1 MPGRILVFAC
11 CLLAS
16 LARSEPRH
24 AITLYDEPAKY
35 PPGFQHFDFVDPQ
48 APKGGSLRRMESG
61 SFDTLNPFAK
71 RGTPISMT
79 QAALIYETLG
89 FQSLDEPFTEYGY
102 LARYI
107 EKAPDNSWVRFHI
120 DPRARFS
127 DGVAVTAEDVKFSF
141 DSLVEQGSPFWR
153 AYYKEVREPVVEDR
167 LRIRFDFRHAG
178 NRELPLVL
186 AQLYVLPRHWWQGRD
201 FNRSSMQ
208 PPLGSGPYR
217 LEKAEAGRSVSYRRN
232 PDWWARDLP
241 VGRGLYNFERIRFD
255 YYRDSG
261 VALQAFKAGQADINV
276 ETSVKAW
283 SSGYDSPALR
293 DGRLRQESFPYPYP
307 ASLQGLV
314 FNLRRPLFEDRRV
327 RQALSLLFDFEWTNR
342 ALFSNSY
349 LRSRSYY
356 PNSEFAASGVPEG
369 QEWLY
374 LSPYRKQ
381 LPAQLFKQPFSLP
394 TTEGRGIPRETL
406 RHALGLL
413 ADAGW
418 KLSGDRLL
426 NKKGEPLRFEILLV
440 NPSLERILQPYRE
453 NLASIGID
461 ARLRTVDRAQYKQRL
476 DQFDYDM
483 ILMTLPQTLS
493 PGLEQWQYFHSSQV
507 KVKGSKNY
515 AGIANPVVDAM
526 LNRLLGAHSRD
537 EQVAAAR
544 ALDRTLLWQYYSI
557 PNWYLNSHR
566 LAYRNRF
573 AFVATPP
580 YTLGLRAWW
589 QKNLETSR

>member
-61 SFDTLNPFAK
+61 SFDTLNPFAN

-314 FNLRRPLFEDRRV
+314 FNLRRPSVHLAQADLDADP
-327 RQALSLLFDFEWTNR
+327 RQVARERQQR
-342 ALFSNSY
+342 ALQGKS
-349 LRSRSYY
+349 LEQEVEAQR
-356 PNSEFAASGVPEG
+356 PSGDIHERLV
-369 QEWLY
+369 QA
-374 LSPYRKQ
+374 YR
-381 LPAQLFKQPFSLP
+381 L
-394 TTEGRGIPRETL
+394 
-406 RHALGLL
+406 LGE
-413 ADAGW
+413 AGW
-418 KLSGDRLL
+418 HAVDGRLL
-426 NKKGEPLRFEILLV
+426 DTAGRPLRFDLLLQGK
-440 NPSLERILQPYRE
+440 SLERALLPFQR
-453 NLASIGID
+453 NLARIGID
-461 ARLRTVDRAQYKQRL
+461 MRLRQVDASQYIERIRAR
-476 DQFDYDM
+476 DYDM
-483 ILMTLPQTLS
+483 IVSSFSQSNS
-493 PGLEQWQYFHSSQV
+493 PGNEQYSFWHSS
-507 KVKGSKNY
+507 SY
-515 AGIANPVVDAM
+515 ADPGGYNRIGLKDPAIDRLVQAVVEAD
-526 LNRLLGAHSRD
+526 SR
-537 EQVAAAR
+537 AALETAVR
-544 ALDRTLLWQYYSI
+544 ALDRVLQWGYYLI
-557 PNWYLNSHR
+557 PTWYSDEVWI
-566 LAYRNRF
+566 ASWNRF
-573 AFVATPP
+573 GRPP
-580 YTLGLRAWW
+580 QAPRYSLGLNTWWEVRERAAP
-589 QKNLETSR
+589 SREAQ

>member
-61 SFDTLNPFAK
+61 SFDTLNPFAN

-89 FQSLDEPFTEYGY
+89 FQSMDEPFTEYGY

-201 FNRSSMQ
+201 FNRSSSAAAAGQRTLPAGEGRGGAFGELPAQ
-208 PPLGSGPYR
+208 PRLVGSRP
-217 LEKAEAGRSVSYRRN
+217 AGRA
-232 PDWWARDLP
+232 WP
-241 VGRGLYNFERIRFD
+241 VQLRADRFD

-342 ALFSNSY
+342 QLFGGRY
-349 LRSRSYY
+349 KRLRSYFD
-356 PNSEFAASGVPEG
+356 NSEMAARG
-369 QEWLY
+369 
-374 LSPYRKQ
+374 
-381 LPAQLFKQPFSLP
+381 LPGADEL
-394 TTEGRGIPRETL
+394 
-406 RHALGLL
+406 ALL
-413 ADAGW
+413 
-418 KLSGDRLL
+418 
-426 NKKGEPLRFEILLV
+426 EPLRGQIPEEVFGQAYAPPVNDGSGDIHERLV
-440 NPSLERILQPYRE
+440 QAY
-453 NLASIGID
+453 
-461 ARLRTVDRAQYKQRL
+461 
-476 DQFDYDM
+476 
-483 ILMTLPQTLS
+483 
-493 PGLEQWQYFHSSQV
+493 
-507 KVKGSKNY
+507 
-515 AGIANPVVDAM
+515 
-526 LNRLLGAHSRD
+526 RLLGEAGWHAVDGRLLDTAGRRCASTSCSR
-537 EQVAAAR
+537 AR
-544 ALDRTLLWQYYSI
+544 AWSARCCRSSATWRGSASICACARWTLRNTS
-557 PNWYLNSHR
+557 S
-566 LAYRNRF
+566 AYVRG
-573 AFVATPP
+573 T
-580 YTLGLRAWW
+580 T
-589 QKNLETSR
+589 T

>member
-61 SFDTLNPFAK
+61 SFDTLNPFAN

-217 LEKAEAGRSVSYRRN
+217 LDAVSYTH
-232 PDWWARDLP
+232 L
-241 VGRGLYNFERIRFD
+241 
-255 YYRDSG
+255 
-261 VALQAFKAGQADINV
+261 
-276 ETSVKAW
+276 
-283 SSGYDSPALR
+283 
-293 DGRLRQESFPYPYP
+293 
-307 ASLQGLV
+307 
-314 FNLRRPLFEDRRV
+314 
-327 RQALSLLFDFEWTNR
+327 
-342 ALFSNSY
+342 
-349 LRSRSYY
+349 
-356 PNSEFAASGVPEG
+356 
-369 QEWLY
+369 
-374 LSPYRKQ
+374 
-381 LPAQLFKQPFSLP
+381 
-394 TTEGRGIPRETL
+394 
-406 RHALGLL
+406 
-413 ADAGW
+413 
-418 KLSGDRLL
+418 
-426 NKKGEPLRFEILLV
+426 
-440 NPSLERILQPYRE
+440 
-453 NLASIGID
+453 
-461 ARLRTVDRAQYKQRL
+461 
-476 DQFDYDM
+476 
-483 ILMTLPQTLS
+483 
-493 PGLEQWQYFHSSQV
+493 
-507 KVKGSKNY
+507 
-515 AGIANPVVDAM
+515 
-526 LNRLLGAHSRD
+526 
-537 EQVAAAR
+537 
-544 ALDRTLLWQYYSI
+544 
-557 PNWYLNSHR
+557 
-566 LAYRNRF
+566 
-573 AFVATPP
+573 
-580 YTLGLRAWW
+580 
-589 QKNLETSR
+589 

>member
-61 SFDTLNPFAK
+61 SFDTLNPFAN

-261 VALQAFKAGQADINV
+261 VACRRSRPGRP
-276 ETSVKAW
+276 TSM
-283 SSGYDSPALR
+283 SR
-293 DGRLRQESFPYPYP
+293 P
-307 ASLQGLV
+307 AS
-314 FNLRRPLFEDRRV
+314 RP
-327 RQALSLLFDFEWTNR
+327 
-342 ALFSNSY
+342 
-349 LRSRSYY
+349 
-356 PNSEFAASGVPEG
+356 G
-369 QEWLY
+369 
-374 LSPYRKQ
+374 
-381 LPAQLFKQPFSLP
+381 
-394 TTEGRGIPRETL
+394 
-406 RHALGLL
+406 
-413 ADAGW
+413 
-418 KLSGDRLL
+418 
-426 NKKGEPLRFEILLV
+426 
-440 NPSLERILQPYRE
+440 
-453 NLASIGID
+453 
-461 ARLRTVDRAQYKQRL
+461 
-476 DQFDYDM
+476 
-483 ILMTLPQTLS
+483 
-493 PGLEQWQYFHSSQV
+493 
-507 KVKGSKNY
+507 
-515 AGIANPVVDAM
+515 
-526 LNRLLGAHSRD
+526 
-537 EQVAAAR
+537 AAAMTRQPCAMAGCARR
-544 ALDRTLLWQYYSI
+544 AFPTRTRPAS
-557 PNWYLNSHR
+557 
-566 LAYRNRF
+566 
-573 AFVATPP
+573 
-580 YTLGLRAWW
+580 RAWCS
-589 QKNLETSR
+589 TCAGRCSRTAGYARR

>member
-24 AITLYDEPAKY
+24 AITLYDESAKY

-61 SFDTLNPFAK
+61 SFDTLNPFAN

-153 AYYKEVREPVVEDR
+153 AYYKEVLEPVVEDR

-293 DGRLRQESFPYPYP
+293 DGQLRQESFPYPYP

-342 ALFSNSY
+342 QLFGGRY
-349 LRSRSYY
+349 KRLRSYFD
-356 PNSEFAASGVPEG
+356 NSEMAARGLPGADELALLEPLRGQIPEEVFGQAYAPPVNDGSGDIHERLV
-369 QEWLY
+369 QA
-374 LSPYRKQ
+374 YR
-381 LPAQLFKQPFSLP
+381 L
-394 TTEGRGIPRETL
+394 
-406 RHALGLL
+406 LGE
-413 ADAGW
+413 AGW
-418 KLSGDRLL
+418 HAVDGRLL
-426 NKKGEPLRFEILLV
+426 DTAGRPLRFELL
-440 NPSLERILQPYRE
+440 LQARAWSARCCRSSATWRGS
-453 NLASIGID
+453 ASICAC
-461 ARLRTVDRAQYKQRL
+461 ARWTLRNT
-476 DQFDYDM
+476 
-483 ILMTLPQTLS
+483 
-493 PGLEQWQYFHSSQV
+493 SS
-507 KVKGSKNY
+507 
-515 AGIANPVVDAM
+515 
-526 LNRLLGAHSRD
+526 
-537 EQVAAAR
+537 
-544 ALDRTLLWQYYSI
+544 
-557 PNWYLNSHR
+557 
-566 LAYRNRF
+566 AYVRG
-573 AFVATPP
+573 T
-580 YTLGLRAWW
+580 T
-589 QKNLETSR
+589 T

>member
-61 SFDTLNPFAK
+61 SFDTLNPFAN

-342 ALFSNSY
+342 QLFGGRY
-349 LRSRSYY
+349 KRLRSYFD
-356 PNSEFAASGVPEG
+356 NSE
-369 QEWLY
+369 
-374 LSPYRKQ
+374 
-381 LPAQLFKQPFSLP
+381 
-394 TTEGRGIPRETL
+394 
-406 RHALGLL
+406 
-413 ADAGW
+413 
-418 KLSGDRLL
+418 
-426 NKKGEPLRFEILLV
+426 
-440 NPSLERILQPYRE
+440 
-453 NLASIGID
+453 
-461 ARLRTVDRAQYKQRL
+461 
-476 DQFDYDM
+476 M
-483 ILMTLPQTLS
+483 
-493 PGLEQWQYFHSSQV
+493 
-507 KVKGSKNY
+507 
-515 AGIANPVVDAM
+515 
-526 LNRLLGAHSRD
+526 
-537 EQVAAAR
+537 AAR
-544 ALDRTLLWQYYSI
+544 
-557 PNWYLNSHR
+557 
-566 LAYRNRF
+566 
-573 AFVATPP
+573 
-580 YTLGLRAWW
+580 GL
-589 QKNLETSR
+589 

>member
-61 SFDTLNPFAK
+61 SFDTLNPFAN

-217 LEKAEAGRSVSYRRN
+217 LEKA
-232 PDWWARDLP
+232 
-241 VGRGLYNFERIRFD
+241 
-255 YYRDSG
+255 
-261 VALQAFKAGQADINV
+261 
-276 ETSVKAW
+276 
-283 SSGYDSPALR
+283 
-293 DGRLRQESFPYPYP
+293 PYPYP

-342 ALFSNSY
+342 QLFGGRY
-349 LRSRSYY
+349 KRLRSYFD
-356 PNSEFAASGVPEG
+356 NSEMAARGLPGADELALLEPLRGQIPEEVFGQAYAPPVNDGSGDIHERLV
-369 QEWLY
+369 QA
-374 LSPYRKQ
+374 YR
-381 LPAQLFKQPFSLP
+381 L
-394 TTEGRGIPRETL
+394 
-406 RHALGLL
+406 LGE
-413 ADAGW
+413 AGW
-418 KLSGDRLL
+418 HAIDGRLL
-426 NKKGEPLRFEILLV
+426 DTAGRPLRFELLLQGKG
-440 NPSLERILQPYRE
+440 LERALLPFQR
-453 NLASIGID
+453 NLARIGID
-461 ARLRTVDRAQYKQRL
+461 MRLRQVDASQYIERIRAR
-476 DQFDYDM
+476 DYDM
-483 ILMTLPQTLS
+483 IVSSFSQSNS
-493 PGLEQWQYFHSSQV
+493 PGNEQYSFWHSS
-507 KVKGSKNY
+507 SY
-515 AGIANPVVDAM
+515 ADPGGYNRIGLKDPAIDRLVQAVVEAD
-526 LNRLLGAHSRD
+526 SR
-537 EQVAAAR
+537 AALETAVR
-544 ALDRTLLWQYYSI
+544 ALDRVLQWGYYLI
-557 PNWYLNSHR
+557 PTWYSDEVWI
-566 LAYRNRF
+566 ASWNRF
-573 AFVATPP
+573 GRPP
-580 YTLGLRAWW
+580 QAPRYSLGLNTWWEVRERAVP
-589 QKNLETSR
+589 SREAQ

>member
-24 AITLYDEPAKY
+24 AITLYDESAKY

-61 SFDTLNPFAK
+61 SFDTLNPFAN

-293 DGRLRQESFPYPYP
+293 DGRLRQVD
-307 ASLQGLV
+307 ASQ
-314 FNLRRPLFEDRRV
+314 
-327 RQALSLLFDFEWTNR
+327 
-342 ALFSNSY
+342 Y
-349 LRSRSYY
+349 
-356 PNSEFAASGVPEG
+356 
-369 QEWLY
+369 
-374 LSPYRKQ
+374 
-381 LPAQLFKQPFSLP
+381 
-394 TTEGRGIPRETL
+394 I
-406 RHALGLL
+406 
-413 ADAGW
+413 
-418 KLSGDRLL
+418 
-426 NKKGEPLRFEILLV
+426 
-440 NPSLERILQPYRE
+440 ERIR
-453 NLASIGID
+453 
-461 ARLRTVDRAQYKQRL
+461 AR
-476 DQFDYDM
+476 DYDM
-483 ILMTLPQTLS
+483 IVSSFSQSNS
-493 PGLEQWQYFHSSQV
+493 PGNEQYSFWHSS
-507 KVKGSKNY
+507 SY
-515 AGIANPVVDAM
+515 ADPGGYNRIGLKDPAIDRLVQAVVEAD
-526 LNRLLGAHSRD
+526 SR
-537 EQVAAAR
+537 AALETAVR
-544 ALDRTLLWQYYSI
+544 ALDRVLQWGYYLI
-557 PNWYLNSHR
+557 PTWYSDEVWI
-566 LAYRNRF
+566 ASWNRF
-573 AFVATPP
+573 GRPP
-580 YTLGLRAWW
+580 QAPRYSLGLNTWWEVRERAAP
-589 QKNLETSR
+589 SREAQ